1 VIHARLLRHVL
12 RGLLGPGC
20 LAVSIAACSSAP
32 AGQPATASAPAAT
45 LDTMRDILYGTPN
58 GAWASTYS
66 PLPSATVLIRGAT
79 VMTAAGEEIEG
90 GDILIQDGKIAA
102 VGVRLEAPAGAEVV
116 DAKGRY
122 VTPGIIDTHSH
133 LGVYPS
139 PGTRA
144 NSDGNEATDPTT
156 AQVWAL
162 HSVWPQDPGFS
173 RALAGGVTTAQLL
186 PGSANLI
193 GGRGITVKLV
203 PARTVQDMMFPDAPM
218 GLKMACGENPKRV
231 YQERGP
237 STRMGNVA
245 GYREAFVRAERYR
258 KQWDEWLEAGK
269 DDPSDEDPSDEDPPE
284 RDLELETLAA
294 VLRGDILVHTH
305 CYRADE
311 MVQMIN
317 LGLEFGFKV
326 RSFHHAVEAYK
337 IRDYLA
343 RDTIGASMW
352 LNWWGFKM
360 EAFDAVSENIALVSQ
375 AGAPAIL
382 HTDDAIGIQVLNQNA
397 ARAMYAGRA
406 AGIPVTRDEAL
417 RWITANPAWALGI
430 EDRVGTIETGKNADL
445 VIWSGDP
452 FSVYTLADQVLI
464 DGALVYDRTRLDRRP
479 VSDFEVGIMPIS
491 DEGGGR

>member
-1 VIHARLLRHVL
+1 MSV
-12 RGLLGPGC
+12 
-20 LAVSIAACSSAP
+20 AACSSAT
-32 AGQPATASAPAAT
+32 AGQSAAASAPTAT
-45 LDTMRDILYGTPN
+45 RDTTRDVLYGTPN
-58 GAWASTYS
+58 GAWTSTYAPMRS
-66 PLPSATVLIRGAT
+66 GIVLIRGAT
-79 VMTAAGEEIEG
+79 VMTAAGEELTR
-90 GDILIQDGKIAA
+90 GDVLIQDGKIAA
-102 VGVRLEAPAGAEVV
+102 VGARLEAPSDAEIVNA
-116 DAKGRY
+116 DRRF

-139 PGTRA
+139 PSTRA
-144 NSDGNEATDPTT
+144 NSDGNEATNPTT

-186 PGSANLI
+186 PGSANLM

-245 GYREAFVRAERYR
+245 GYRAAFIRAERYR
-258 KQWDEWLEAGK
+258 DKWDEWLETREG
-269 DDPSDEDPSDEDPPE
+269 EPPE
-284 RDLELETLAA
+284 RDLELETLAE
-294 VLRGDILVHTH
+294 VLRGNVLVHNH

-317 LGLEFGFKV
+317 LGVEFGFKV

-343 RDTIGASMW
+343 RDTIAASMW
-352 LNWWGFKM
+352 VNWWGFKM

-382 HTDDAIGIQVLNQNA
+382 HTDDAIGIQIMNQNA
-397 ARAMYAGRA
+397 ARAMYAGQA
-406 AGIPVTRDEAL
+406 AGIPVSRDEAL

-430 EDRVGTIETGKNADL
+430 GDRVGTLEVGKNADL

-452 FSVYTLADQVLI
+452 FSVYTLADQVFI
-464 DGALVYDRTRLDRRP
+464 DGALVYDRGLVDMRP
-479 VSDFEVGIMPIS
+479 VSDFEVGILPAAAG
-491 DEGGGR
+491 EGGGR